1 MLEITMSIKQL
12 SATEL
17 KTKIDNH
24 EPLFLLDVR
33 EPHEFKYAHIAN
45 SVLIP
50 LNQIP
55 QRCDELDKQQ
65 AIVVICHHGV
75 RSQQA
80 AYYLEQEGFS
90 DISNLQGGIDAWS
103 LFCDPSVQ
111 RY

>member
-1 MLEITMSIKQL
+1 MTIKQL

-17 KTKIDNH
+17 KTRLDNQ
-24 EPLFLLDVR
+24 EALFLLDVR
-33 EPHEFKYAHIAN
+33 EPYEFKYAHIAN

-50 LNQIP
+50 LNEIA
-55 QRCDELDKQQ
+55 QRTDELDKQQ
-65 AIVVICHHGV
+65 AIVLICHHGV

-103 LFCDPSVQ
+103 LQCDGSVR